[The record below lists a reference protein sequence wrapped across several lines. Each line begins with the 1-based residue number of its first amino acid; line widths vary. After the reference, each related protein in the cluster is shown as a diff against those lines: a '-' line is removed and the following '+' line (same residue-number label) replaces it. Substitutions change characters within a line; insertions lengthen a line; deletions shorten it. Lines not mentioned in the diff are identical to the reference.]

1 LLHLPPVGCT
11 RASMNISS
19 LKKYVELRQ
28 SLTAEKA
35 RLEARLSA
43 INEALGES
51 ANSGG
56 AKRGR
61 PPGKRG
67 KRTMSAEA
75 RARIS
80 AAQTER
86 WAKIRAAKKRAAK

>member
-1 LLHLPPVGCT
+1 
-11 RASMNISS
+11 MKIDS
-19 LKKYVELRQ
+19 LKKYVALHQ

-35 RLEARLSA
+35 RLEARLRA

-51 ANSGG
+51 AKTGG

-61 PPGKRG
+61 PPGKH
-67 KRTMSAEA
+67 TMSAEA

-80 AAQTER
+80 AAQKER
-86 WAKIRAAKKRAAK
+86 WAIIRAAKKRAAK